1 MQTRDVDTTHPAQET
16 IIRAIRALF
25 RSSVIVVI
33 ALWVFALREGY
44 SGGDSLVYFISLGAV
59 AAGSFAGGLVGARPR
74 LLGIVISALS
84 PATAQLFMLSAAIP
98 LRAESAGS
106 AAAERLEGALPL
118 LVSGSLLLAF
128 ACASLACT
136 LRDRYASTGR

>member
-1 MQTRDVDTTHPAQET
+1 MQTRDVETTHPAQDYV
-16 IIRAIRALF
+16 IRAMRALF

-44 SGGDSLVYFISLGAV
+44 AGSDALVFSIAVAAV

-74 LLGIVISALS
+74 LLGIAISALS

-98 LRAESAGS
+98 LRAESAGG
-106 AAAERLEGALPL
+106 AAGERLDTALPF
-118 LVSGSLLLAF
+118 LVAGSLLLAF
-128 ACASLACT
+128 ACASLALL
-136 LRDRYASTGR
+136 LRERYASAAR